1 MRSLISCLPLVLLLA
16 SCGGGESDSSPSSS
30 PGPVAGTDASAPE
43 VVDTAPPV
51 QDTNEVADSAAA
63 GEALF
68 KKMTIGAAPGCA
80 TCHSLQPG
88 MRLVGPSLAD
98 AATVAESAVD
108 GMSAEAFLRQSIVEP
123 DAHVTEGFTP
133 GLMFQNYGK
142 TLSEQQINDLV
153 AFLLT
158 QE

>member
-1 MRSLISCLPLVLLLA
+1 MRSFISCLPLVFLLS
-16 SCGGGESDSSPSSS
+16 SCGGGESDSPPTSDS
-30 PGPVAGTDASAPE
+30 VAGADVSTPE
-43 VVDTAPPV
+43 VVDTASPG
-51 QDTNEVADSAAA
+51 QSTGEILDSAAA

-68 KKMTIGAAPGCA
+68 KNATIAGAPGCV
-80 TCHSLQPG
+80 TCHSLEPG

-98 AATVAESAVD
+98 AATVAASAVD

-123 DAHVTEGFTP
+123 DVHVTEGFMP
-133 GLMFQNYGK
+133 GLMFQNYGE

-158 QE
+158 QK

>member
-68 KKMTIGAAPGCA
+68 KKMTIGSTPGCV
-80 TCHSLQPG
+80 TCHSLEPG
-88 MRLVGPSLAD
+88 VRLVGPSLAD
-98 AATVAESAVD
+98 AATVAASAVD
-108 GMSAEAFLRQSIVEP
+108 GMSAEDFLRQSIVEP

-133 GLMFQNYGK
+133 RLMFQNYGE

>member
-1 MRSLISCLPLVLLLA
+1 MRSFISCLPLVLLLA
-16 SCGGGESDSSPSSS
+16 SCGGGESDSSPS

-63 GEALF
+63 GEVLF
-68 KKMTIGAAPGCA
+68 KKMTIGSTPGCV

-88 MRLVGPSLAD
+88 VRLVGPSLAD
-98 AATVAESAVD
+98 AATVAASAVE
-108 GMSAEAFLRQSIVEP
+108 GMSAEDFLRQSIVEP
-123 DAHVTEGFTP
+123 NAHVTEGFMP
-133 GLMFQNYGK
+133 GLMFQNYGE